1 MAKLHE
7 LLAVDGDLSS
17 VLEKVI
23 GEAVV
28 TFAKK
33 PDTFRGQTR
42 TVTMFDEARSGENDT
57 DTKAVNYTVGEKLD
71 YVGRAAERSYDAL
84 FQKELTNQSAQA
96 DLIVDGEVLVRDVP
110 ATFLLGL
117 ETRLKKL
124 RTVFENIP
132 TLDPSLKWDEDPST
146 GEGVYVSQTKT
157 SLKTE
162 KTVQHKVLYDATPEH
177 PAKIEKW
184 NEDTPVGRIE
194 TIQRSGM
201 LSVRRKSQLL
211 GRVDQLIMAVKK
223 ARQRANTVDVVDRKI
238 GQDLMN
244 FVLAD

>member
-1 MAKLHE
+1 M
-7 LLAVDGDLSS
+7 
-17 VLEKVI
+17 
-23 GEAVV
+23 
-28 TFAKK
+28 
-33 PDTFRGQTR
+33 
-42 TVTMFDEARSGENDT
+42 
-57 DTKAVNYTVGEKLD
+57 
-71 YVGRAAERSYDAL
+71 
-84 FQKELTNQSAQA
+84 
-96 DLIVDGEVLVRDVP
+96 DGEVLVRDVP

-177 PAKIEKW
+177 PAQIEKW